1 MNAATT
7 PSPTRS
13 SLGLRVVSG
22 VIFGLVALGLV
33 AVGGAPYG
41 VGVIVLLGLCLYEFY
56 GIAARLRG
64 ADEAESSLNPF
75 TITAVATAVLL
86 LSILAFVPDHRWFL
100 VATVVAFLLSL
111 VSLVAAPTRG
121 GALRWALTVAGLLYV
136 CGLGVALLILRNG
149 TTGKGLSWML
159 LVFAITWGCDT
170 SAYFV
175 GRQIG
180 RRPFFPRISPKKT
193 VEGSLGGV
201 VGGVAAALV
210 VAYVLDFK
218 QPLSLVLT
226 VALSGTIV
234 AQLGDLVESAFKRQ
248 AGVKDSGTL
257 MPGHG
262 GLLDRVDGLLFVA
275 ALTYCW
281 SLFLV

>member
-1 MNAATT
+1 MSAAEP
-7 PSPTRS
+7 PSPARS
-13 SLGLRVVSG
+13 NLGARVVSG
-22 VIFGLVALGLV
+22 AVFGIVLLGLV
-33 AVGGAPYG
+33 AVGGVPYG
-41 VGVIVLLGLCLYEFY
+41 VGVVVLLGLCLYEFY
-56 GIAARLRG
+56 AIAARLEGPDDG
-64 ADEAESSLNPF
+64 ALNPL
-75 TITAVATAVLL
+75 TITAIAAAVFL
-86 LSILAFVPDHRWFL
+86 LSILAFVPDHRWF
-100 VATVVAFLLSL
+100 VAAVVVAFFLSL
-111 VSLVAAPTRG
+111 ASLVAAPTTG
-121 GALRWALTVAGLLYV
+121 GAVRWALTVGGLLYV
-136 CGLGVALLILRNG
+136 CGLGAALLVLRSG
-149 TTGKGLSWML
+149 VMGLSWVL

-170 SAYFV
+170 CAYFV

-210 VAYVLDFK
+210 VAYVLAFK
-218 QPLSLVLT
+218 QPLATVLA

-262 GLLDRVDGLLFVA
+262 GLLDRIDGLLFVG

-281 SLFLV
+281 SLFLT

>member
-1 MNAATT
+1 MSVEER
-7 PSPTRS
+7 PSPPRS
-13 SLGLRVVSG
+13 NLGSRVVSG
-22 VIFGLVALGLV
+22 AAFGLVALGLV

-41 VGVIVLLGLCLYEFY
+41 VGVVVLLGLCLYEFY
-56 GIAARLRG
+56 GIAARLEG
-64 ADEAESSLNPF
+64 PDNSALNPL
-75 TITAVATAVLL
+75 TITAIAAAVLL
-86 LSILAFVPDHRWFL
+86 LSILAFVPDHRWFV
-100 VATVVAFLLSL
+100 VAVVVAFFLSL
-111 VSLVAAPTRG
+111 ASLVVAPAAG
-121 GALRWALTVAGLLYV
+121 GVVRWALTVGGVLYV
-136 CGLGVALLILRNG
+136 CGLGAALLVLRG
-149 TTGKGLSWML
+149 GAAGQGLSWVL

-170 SAYFV
+170 AAYFV

-180 RRPFFPRISPKKT
+180 RRPFFPRVSPKKT

-210 VAYVLDFK
+210 TAYVLAFK
-218 QPLSLVLT
+218 QPLSTVLT
-226 VALSGTIV
+226 VALSGTIA

-262 GLLDRVDGLLFVA
+262 GLLDRIDGLLFVS